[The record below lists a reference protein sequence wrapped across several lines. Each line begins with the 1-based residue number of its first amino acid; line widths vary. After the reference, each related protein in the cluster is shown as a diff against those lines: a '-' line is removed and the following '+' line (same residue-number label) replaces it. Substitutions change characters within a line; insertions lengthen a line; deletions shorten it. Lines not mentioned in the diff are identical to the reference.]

1 MQYNLRVARRRPQG
15 GMDID
20 AVTFDARTIEVATAH
35 AAALAEQLLN
45 GRPGVA
51 ILDSP
56 VRGIVWM
63 HRYKM
68 PAPPQH

>member
-1 MQYNLRVARRRPQG
+1 MKYYLRVARRRPQG

-20 AVTFDARTIEVATAH
+20 AVAFDARTIAVATAH
-35 AAALAEQLLN
+35 AAALAEQLLS
-45 GRPGVA
+45 GQPGVA

-56 VRGIVWM
+56 AWGIVWM